1 MSAKPEPRET
11 TPAPRPPR
19 DKWRYGWRYV
29 RDDKANGWDD
39 PRRVPLRKKD
49 LLHPHE
55 GDFIVNTPAHQ
66 QDCRYLVHALKA
78 RLAGRSDVL
87 VVTDHRVDWG
97 VPGLEPFGPD
107 VAAFEGVHDF
117 DPTVGTFYTARW
129 KARPLLAVEVT
140 SLDTRRNDTVIK
152 VRDYFRGRV
161 PLYVIVD
168 RTEARKRRAPTQL
181 RGYRAA
187 PDGYVPLPPDEHGRL
202 WLEPFR
208 MWMGVGDDNQVVCF
222 DEKGERILDGGEAL
236 QAWQAAKAKAAA
248 AEKQT
253 IAAKKRADAAKK
265 SAEAAKKR
273 TEQEAQ
279 ARREAEARVQALESE
294 LRRLRGGP

>member
-1 MSAKPEPRET
+1 MSANPKPRAA
-11 TPAPRPPR
+11 TPAPEPPR

-29 RDDKANGWDD
+29 RGDRANGREDSK
-39 PRRVPLRKKD
+39 RVPLRKKD

-66 QDCRYLVHALKA
+66 QDCRYLVTVFQA
-78 RLAGRSDVL
+78 RAAGRSDVL

-107 VAAFEGVHDF
+107 IAAFEGVHNF

-152 VRDYFRGRV
+152 FRDYFRGRV
-161 PLYVIVD
+161 PLYIIVD
-168 RTEARKRRAPTQL
+168 RMEARRRRAPTQL
-181 RGYRAA
+181 LAYCSA
-187 PDGYVPLPPDEHGRL
+187 PNGYVPLPLDDQGRL

-208 MWMGVGDDNQVVCF
+208 LWLGVGENNQVVCY
-222 DEKGERILDGGEAL
+222 DEKGDRIPDAWEAL
-236 QAWQAAKAKAAA
+236 RDLRR
-248 AEKQT
+248 
-253 IAAKKRADAAKK
+253 AKKRA
-265 SAEAAKKR
+265 EAAKERADAEK
-273 TEQEAQ
+273 
-279 ARREAEARVQALESE
+279 ARADALEAE
-294 LRRLRGGP
+294 LRRLRRGAK